1 MSRFTE
7 FLRSTATRGA
17 QGVDRVLD
25 NLGIPPLPQRETRA
39 SQAVMWSQQGFSPPE
54 NLPPPVASV
63 PPVPGSW
70 TNQQGN
76 LEATPLFGQ
85 AELMRMRRSQI
96 EYPQLYGPSQ
106 LSDGGSEPSSR
117 LQAEVQRQLEEYK
130 VRQQAEVDRLQQEIS
145 VMEIRDFLVVQMYLR
160 VLL

>member
-1 MSRFTE
+1 
-7 FLRSTATRGA
+7 
-17 QGVDRVLD
+17 
-25 NLGIPPLPQRETRA
+25 
-39 SQAVMWSQQGFSPPE
+39 
-54 NLPPPVASV
+54 
-63 PPVPGSW
+63 
-70 TNQQGN
+70 
-76 LEATPLFGQ
+76 
-85 AELMRMRRSQI
+85 MRMRRSQI